1 MLLDIKIGV
10 FASSGKE
17 YLAVEVFSSA
27 MIVFFSV
34 IGRKWRKNV
43 EFTSQAGLLFF
54 YFNATH
60 PM

>member
-27 MIVFFSV
+27 MIVFFQRDRWEMEKKRL
-34 IGRKWRKNV
+34 IYI
-43 EFTSQAGLLFF
+43 TSRVGVFFFLL
-54 YFNATH
+54 
-60 PM
+60 